1 MTGIINSEKLRR
13 KRTNG
18 NIMTSVLPLL
28 STLIENVIFFDGLKL
43 ATNKAIR
50 PKTKNLNK
58 S

>member
-28 STLIENVIFFDGLKL
+28 STLIENVIFLTD
-43 ATNKAIR
+43 
-50 PKTKNLNK
+50 
-58 S
+58 